1 MFGVFYIA
9 MITFRQNLGENQFGN
24 QQNPPL
30 AVSCW
35 EISPPGRHL

>member
-30 AVSCW
+30 AVSSW